1 MNYLAHAVLAGPDPL
16 LRLGGLM
23 GDFVKGP
30 LRPAPAHLP
39 ERLTQGLRLHRAIDA
54 YAETHPAFRAS
65 RARVS
70 PERRRVAGIM
80 VDLFYDHFLARGW
93 AAWPTAPGFAAF
105 SGNVSLAATP
115 GAVLAPP
122 PASAETGVAASPDH
136 GIGTVDSGTAGI
148 GAPTKRGCAQAAA
161 TSVADRAAP
170 ERDRPVV
177 DLATYCTATYA
188 LFADHAALLPPRLAE
203 VAPLMATHDWLG
215 SYAEAATIALAL
227 DRMAARRFSRPTPLA
242 GGGAEL
248 LDDYDGFAADF
259 RAFFADALDFARQWR
274 QREGLAEGGE

>member
-30 LRPAPAHLP
+30 LPPGTAGIAGAAPLP
-39 ERLTQGLRLHRAIDA
+39 ERLVLGLRLHRAIDA

-93 AAWPTAPGFAAF
+93 AAWPAAPGFASFGHNIDVAPA
-105 SGNVSLAATP
+105 GNDLAAY
-115 GAVLAPP
+115 
-122 PASAETGVAASPDH
+122 
-136 GIGTVDSGTAGI
+136 
-148 GAPTKRGCAQAAA
+148 CA
-161 TSVADRAAP
+161 
-170 ERDRPVV
+170 
-177 DLATYCTATYA
+177 ATYA
-188 LFADHAALLPPRLAE
+188 LFDAHAALLPPRLAE
-203 VAPLMATHDWLG
+203 VAPLMAAHDWLG
-215 SYAEAATIALAL
+215 SYAETATIALAL
-227 DRMAARRFSRPTPLA
+227 DRMAARRFSRPTPLT

-248 LDDYDGFAADF
+248 LADYEGYAADF

-274 QREGLAEGGE
+274 EREGLAEGQE

>member
-30 LRPAPAHLP
+30 LPPGTAGIAGAAPLP
-39 ERLTQGLRLHRAIDA
+39 ERLVLGLRLHRAIDA

-70 PERRRVAGIM
+70 AERRRVAGIM
-80 VDLFYDHFLARGW
+80 VDLFYDHFLARDW
-93 AAWPTAPGFAAF
+93 AAWPAAPGFAAF
-105 SGNVSLAATP
+105 AANVDVTPAGSGLAAY
-115 GAVLAPP
+115 
-122 PASAETGVAASPDH
+122 
-136 GIGTVDSGTAGI
+136 
-148 GAPTKRGCAQAAA
+148 CA
-161 TSVADRAAP
+161 
-170 ERDRPVV
+170 
-177 DLATYCTATYA
+177 ATYA
-188 LFADHAALLPPRLAE
+188 LFDAHAALLPPRLAE
-203 VAPLMATHDWLG
+203 VAPLMAAHDWLG

-248 LDDYDGFAADF
+248 LMDYDGFAADF
-259 RAFFADALDFARQWR
+259 RAFFADALEFARQWR
-274 QREGLAEGGE
+274 EREGLAD

>member
-30 LRPAPAHLP
+30 LSPAPAHLP

-54 YAETHPAFRAS
+54 YAETHPAFCTS

-70 PERRRVAGIM
+70 APRRRVAGIM
-80 VDLFYDHFLARGW
+80 VDMFYDHFLARGW

-115 GAVLAPP
+115 GAAPGI
-122 PASAETGVAASPDH
+122 GVVASPDH

-148 GAPTKRGCAQAAA
+148 GAPANRNIALPDGAPA
-161 TSVADRAAP
+161 ADRASDP

-259 RAFFADALDFARQWR
+259 RTFFADALDFARQWR

>member
-30 LRPAPAHLP
+30 LVPPPAHLP

-54 YAETHPAFRAS
+54 YAETHPAFCAS

-70 PERRRVAGIM
+70 PARRRVAGIM
-80 VDLFYDHFLARGW
+80 VDLFYDHFLARSW
-93 AAWPTAPGFAAF
+93 D
-105 SGNVSLAATP
+105 
-115 GAVLAPP
+115 
-122 PASAETGVAASPDH
+122 ETG
-136 GIGTVDSGTAGI
+136 
-148 GAPTKRGCAQAAA
+148 AAA
-161 TSVADRAAP
+161 GLP
-170 ERDRPVV
+170 
-177 DLATYCTATYA
+177 DLATYCAATYA
-188 LFADHAALLPPRLAE
+188 LFDAHAPLLPPRLAE
-203 VAPLMATHDWLG
+203 VAPLMAAHDWLG

-248 LDDYDGFAADF
+248 LADYAGFAADF
-259 RAFFADALDFARQWR
+259 RVFFADALAFARQWR
-274 QREGLAEGGE
+274 EREGCAD

>member
-30 LRPAPAHLP
+30 LPPGTAGIAGAAPLP
-39 ERLTQGLRLHRAIDA
+39 ERLILGLRLHRAIDA

-70 PERRRVAGIM
+70 AERRRVAGIM
-80 VDLFYDHFLARGW
+80 VDLFYDHFLARDW
-93 AAWPTAPGFAAF
+93 AAWPAAPGFSAFAANVDVTPAG
-105 SGNVSLAATP
+105 SGLAAY
-115 GAVLAPP
+115 
-122 PASAETGVAASPDH
+122 
-136 GIGTVDSGTAGI
+136 
-148 GAPTKRGCAQAAA
+148 CA
-161 TSVADRAAP
+161 
-170 ERDRPVV
+170 
-177 DLATYCTATYA
+177 ATYA
-188 LFADHAALLPPRLAE
+188 LFDAHAALLPPRLAE
-203 VAPLMATHDWLG
+203 VAPLMAAHDWLG

-248 LDDYDGFAADF
+248 LMDYDGFAADF
-259 RAFFADALDFARQWR
+259 RAFFADALEFARQWR
-274 QREGLAEGGE
+274 EREGLAD